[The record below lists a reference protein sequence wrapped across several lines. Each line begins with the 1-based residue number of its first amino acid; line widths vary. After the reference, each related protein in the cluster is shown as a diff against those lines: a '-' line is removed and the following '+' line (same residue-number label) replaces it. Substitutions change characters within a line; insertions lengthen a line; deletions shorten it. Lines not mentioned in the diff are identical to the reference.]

1 MANIIAADRITVL
14 RVHGECAA
22 GPRTCRCCGQKI
34 PRGAPLLANVYG
46 VDRFQYRDNICMAC
60 APDVRETILA
70 QFDAAVDA
78 AVKEA
83 KEADKTAKF

>member
-1 MANIIAADRITVL
+1 
-14 RVHGECAA
+14 
-22 GPRTCRCCGQKI
+22 
-34 PRGAPLLANVYG
+34 
-46 VDRFQYRDNICMAC
+46 MAC